1 MEDIIHEG
9 KGLSLSD
16 ELATVDEVLS
26 SIARLLE
33 HDGNKR
39 EIIESLFASIY
50 HLRNL
55 IVATIGDAK
64 P

>member
-9 KGLSLSD
+9 KQLNLSN

-26 SIARLLE
+26 SLASLLE
-33 HDGNKR
+33 RDGNKR
-39 EIIESLFASIY
+39 IMIEDCFACIY

-55 IVATIGDAK
+55 IVATIGAVK